1 MSSAAAPLTLRRSLA
16 LVWRSLRSMRTAL
29 ILLLLLALAAIAGSL
44 VPQSSNSPMRVAS
57 IFRDHPLRARI
68 YDSLGLF
75 DVYGS
80 WWFTLIYTL
89 LLVSLGACLVP
100 RTRAMIRN
108 LRARPQPTREL
119 NALRHYAEVPVAAD
133 PERAALASRR
143 VLRRSLFRVS
153 PASPSGS
160 VAADK
165 GLAREGGSLLFHWSF
180 FLILLGVIFGK
191 GTGFTGYAV
200 ISEGQCWVEAAAN
213 YDGNLRTGRFFGGDH
228 TGARVCV
235 RNFEDRFRQSGQPMD
250 FVTTATLQS
259 GDGGPARDVD
269 IRVNEPAAVDGV
281 RYYQFAFGWSPVI
294 EVRRAGELIASGPVQ
309 FERDPVPPGLG
320 ELQVPWHGVVRLP
333 TTDPQVG
340 IEFQLWPDS
349 RAFFAVA
356 QTGTVP
362 LMNRVFR
369 PVLRYRAFEG
379 GLASELRPGFATL
392 ATRVLREFRS
402 GIIGAG
408 QTVSLATGRILG
420 SPSKAEDEAAGEGAE
435 GGAAGTAGTGAGG
448 DLTVTFADLKQY
460 SVLQVSRDR
469 GLWIMLAA
477 AIFIL
482 LGLVPALYTS
492 RRKVWVRAEPA
503 GEGSVLKV
511 GGYAL
516 QRTSQFEEEFSRL
529 VDRLARA
536 AGRPPDRDARSGP
549 EGDRASAKPERPERG
564 EVVGSR

>member
-29 ILLLLLALAAIAGSL
+29 ILLLLLALASIAGSL
-44 VPQSSNSPMRVAS
+44 VPQLGNSPMRVGS

-89 LLVSLGACLVP
+89 LLLSLGACLVP

-108 LRARPQPTREL
+108 LRARPQPSREL
-119 NALRHYAEVPVAAD
+119 DAYPHYAEVPVGADAEHAA
-133 PERAALASRR
+133 RLATR

-153 PASPSGS
+153 RSGGARS

-180 FLILLGVIFGK
+180 LLILIGVIFGK

-200 ISEGQCWVEAAAN
+200 ISEGDCWVEAAAN
-213 YDGNLRTGRFFGGDH
+213 YDGNIRAGRFFGGDH

-235 RNFEDRFRQSGQPMD
+235 RDFEDRFRQSGQPMD

-259 GDGGPARDVD
+259 GEGGPARTVD
-269 IRVNEPAAVDGV
+269 IRVNEPAGVDGV
-281 RYYQFAFGWSPVI
+281 RLYQYAFGWSPVI
-294 EVRRAGELIASGPVQ
+294 EVRRAGQLIASGPTP

-333 TTDPQVG
+333 TTEPQVG

-356 QTGTVP
+356 RTGTIP
-362 LMNRVFR
+362 IMNRVFR

-379 GLASELRPGFATL
+379 DLASELRPSFARL
-392 ATRVLREFRS
+392 DTRALREVRS
-402 GIIGAG
+402 GVIGAG
-408 QTVSLATGRILG
+408 QTVDLRTGKVIG
-420 SPSKAEDEAAGEGAE
+420 SAARGAREG
-435 GGAAGTAGTGAGG
+435 
-448 DLTVTFADLKQY
+448 LTVTFADLKQY
-460 SVLQVSRDR
+460 TVLQVSRDR
-469 GLWIMLAA
+469 GLGIMLAA
-477 AIFIL
+477 AVLIL
-482 LGLVPALYTS
+482 LGLIPALYTS

-516 QRTSQFEEEFSRL
+516 QRTSQFEQEFERL
-529 VDRLARA
+529 IRRLRA
-536 AGRPPDRDARSGP
+536 AAGGPPGEDDRSGSP
-549 EGDRASAKPERPERG
+549 GEDASARPRRPEPAGRGGESGESGERG

>member
-29 ILLLLLALAAIAGSL
+29 ILLLLLALASIAGSL
-44 VPQSSNSPMRVAS
+44 VPQLSNSPMRVAS

-89 LLVSLGACLVP
+89 LLVSLGACLIP
-100 RTRAMIRN
+100 RTRAMVRN
-108 LRARPQPTREL
+108 LRARPQPAREL
-119 NALRHYAEVPVAAD
+119 DALRHYAELPVAAD
-133 PERAALASRR
+133 AEHAARLSRR

-153 PASPSGS
+153 RAGPPRS

-180 FLILLGVIFGK
+180 FLILVGVIFGK

-200 ISEGQCWVEAAAN
+200 ISEGECWIEAAAN
-213 YDGNLRTGRFFGGDH
+213 YDGNIRTGRFFGGDH

-235 RNFEDRFRQSGQPMD
+235 QDFEDRFRQSGQPMD
-250 FVTTATLQS
+250 FVTTATLRS
-259 GDGGPARDVD
+259 GDGGPARTVD
-269 IRVNEPAAVDGV
+269 IRVNEPAGVDGV
-281 RYYQFAFGWSPVI
+281 RYYQYAFGWSPVI

-320 ELQVPWHGVVRLP
+320 ELQVPWHGALRLP
-333 TTDPQVG
+333 TTEPQVG

-379 GLASELRPGFATL
+379 DLASELRPSFARL
-392 ATRVLREFRS
+392 DARGLREFRS

-408 QTVSLATGRILG
+408 QTVDLGTGR
-420 SPSKAEDEAAGEGAE
+420 
-435 GGAAGTAGTGAGG
+435 

-460 SVLQVSRDR
+460 TVLQVGRDR

-477 AIFIL
+477 SILIL

-503 GEGSVLKV
+503 SEGSVLKV

-516 QRTSQFEEEFSRL
+516 QRTSQFEEEFTRL

-536 AGRPPDRDARSGP
+536 AGPAPGEDSRPGSAG
-549 EGDRASAKPERPERG
+549 EGASHRPERPERG
-564 EVVGSR
+564 EKVGSR

>member
-133 PERAALASRR
+133 ADGAARASRR

-153 PASPSGS
+153 PASPSHS

-228 TGARVCV
+228 TGARICV
-235 RNFEDRFRQSGQPMD
+235 RDFEDRFRQSGQPMD

-259 GDGGPARDVD
+259 GDGGPARAVD

-320 ELQVPWHGVVRLP
+320 ELQVPWHGVLRLP

-356 QTGTVP
+356 QTGSVP

-379 GLASELRPGFATL
+379 DLASELRPAFASL
-392 ATRVLREFRS
+392 DTRGLREFRS

-408 QTVSLATGRILG
+408 QTVSLATGKVLG
-420 SPSKAEDEAAGEGAE
+420 SPGVAGDAAAE
-435 GGAAGTAGTGAGG
+435 GGVAGAGD

-516 QRTSQFEEEFSRL
+516 QRTSQFEEEFTRL

-536 AGRPPDRDARSGP
+536 AGRPPDRDAPSGS
-549 EGDRASAKPERPERG
+549 EGERASEKPERPERG

>member
-16 LVWRSLRSMRTAL
+16 LAWRSLRSMRTAL

-133 PERAALASRR
+133 AERAARASRR

-153 PASPSGS
+153 PVSSSGS

-180 FLILLGVIFGK
+180 FLILLGVIVGK

-228 TGARVCV
+228 TGARICV
-235 RNFEDRFRQSGQPMD
+235 RDFEDRFRQSGQPMD

-259 GDGGPARDVD
+259 GDGGPASAVD

-320 ELQVPWHGVVRLP
+320 ELQVPWHGVLRLP
-333 TTDPQVG
+333 TMDPQVG

-356 QTGTVP
+356 QTGSVP

-379 GLASELRPGFATL
+379 DLASEQRPAFAAL
-392 ATRVLREFRS
+392 DTRGLREFRS
-402 GIIGAG
+402 GIVGAG
-408 QTVSLATGRILG
+408 QTVSLATGRVLG
-420 SPSKAEDEAAGEGAE
+420 PPGKAGDAGAE
-435 GGAAGTAGTGAGG
+435 GAAAGAGG

-503 GEGSVLKV
+503 GDGSVLKV

-516 QRTSQFEEEFSRL
+516 QRTSQFEEEFTRL

-536 AGRPPDRDARSGP
+536 AGRSPDRDAPSGS
-549 EGDRASAKPERPERG
+549 EGERASEKPERPERG
-564 EVVGSR
+564 EVVRSR